1 VRVFFATVLAVFG
14 LAAVPAATG
23 SPASPAP
30 GALTVHDS
38 SYGRILFDR
47 HGFALYAFTKDTPW
61 RSNCVGSCARRWPPY
76 VIAGRP
82 HAGAG
87 VDSSLIGTVARGAG
101 MLQATYAGRP
111 LYRYVGDRRP
121 FQVLCQNV
129 REFGGLWLVVR
140 PDGTLVR

>member
-14 LAAVPAATG
+14 LAAVPAATA
-23 SPASPAP
+23 SPASPTP

-38 SYGRILFDR
+38 PYGRILFDGQ
-47 HGFALYAFTKDTPW
+47 GFPLYAFTKDTPQ
-61 RSNCVGSCARRWPPY
+61 RSNCGGSCARRWPPY

-87 VDSSLIGTVARGAG
+87 VGSSLIGTIARGDAA
-101 MLQATYAGRP
+101 LQATYAGRP

-129 REFGGLWLVVR
+129 REFGGLWLVAR